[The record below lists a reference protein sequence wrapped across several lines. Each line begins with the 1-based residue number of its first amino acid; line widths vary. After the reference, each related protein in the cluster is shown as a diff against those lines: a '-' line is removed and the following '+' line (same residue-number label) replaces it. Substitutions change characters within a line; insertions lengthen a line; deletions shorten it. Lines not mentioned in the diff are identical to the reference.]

1 MNLSDFYQKYTSDCT
16 AGCGNQ
22 LLTRLESPVTK
33 TGRCWFRLSHGGQ
46 NYGLLFSNQVDST
59 YDDGSISNANDVGDD
74 WTIEEIRVGLC
85 ASRGEEPSYWHRV
98 TFDGAGKN
106 RYGGKHP
113 L

>member
-85 ASRGEEPSYWHRV
+85 ASRGEEPS
-98 TFDGAGKN
+98 
-106 RYGGKHP
+106 
-113 L
+113 